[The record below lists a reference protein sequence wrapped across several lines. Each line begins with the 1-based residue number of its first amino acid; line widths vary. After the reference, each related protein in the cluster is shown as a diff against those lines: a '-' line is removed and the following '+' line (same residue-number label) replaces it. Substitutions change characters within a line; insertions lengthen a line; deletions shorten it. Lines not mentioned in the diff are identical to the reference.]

1 MKKFAIYIL
10 LLTTILMLS
19 GCNLRAMEARLDALE
34 DAVDHRVDAV
44 EDMVETAVVQ
54 TILSEPT
61 PLAPEPTPAAPAEA
75 KPSAPAAPVPA
86 VALSKEDAEAI
97 ALEYANFT
105 ADQVSYLWTE
115 FEIDDRIP
123 QYDVQFH
130 EGRWEYEFEIH
141 AETGAILSFDKDL

>member
-54 TILSEPT
+54 TILLEPT
-61 PLAPEPTPAAPAEA
+61 PLAPEP

-123 QYDVQFH
+123 LYDVQFH